1 MVFLS
6 VPQTTKEMCVRKGV
20 ALGWGVEYSCVM
32 KAKIIVTP
40 RREVLDPQGEAVR
53 HGLHSLGYE
62 EVSAVRVGRYVEV
75 DLAGA
80 PETVEARVQEMCQQ
94 LLANEVIEDFSF
106 TLGE

>member
-6 VPQTTKEMCVRKGV
+6 VPQTRRCVRLRKGV
-20 ALGWGVEYSCVM
+20 APGWGVEYWCAM

-62 EVSAVRVGRYVEV
+62 EVSAVRVGRYVEL
-75 DLAGA
+75 DLSGT
-80 PETVEARVQEMCQQ
+80 PETAEARVQAMCQQ

-106 TLGE
+106 TLGD